1 MEALESDGF
10 TIVPEV
16 LETRAVAALIST
28 VSGAKDGAGSH
39 RDGRLTAPEIQRQR
53 AQVMSVACPV
63 PSGRALLMR
72 PRLLHASSVS
82 RSPRHRR
89 VIHVEYAAGPLPG
102 GLRWRRED
110 KGMTK

>member
-1 MEALESDGF
+1 MEALERDGF

-53 AQVMSVACPV
+53 AQIVSIACPV
-63 PSGRALLMR
+63 PSGGALLMR
-72 PRLLHASSVS
+72 PLLLHASSAS

-89 VIHVEYAAGPLPG
+89 VIHLEYAAGPLPG
-102 GLRWRRED
+102 GLRWRRENNW
-110 KGMTK
+110 MTK